1 MVLQPSTNTA
11 EPSDHEA
18 LGFEKAP
25 SFSASS
31 LQSIDNF
38 KKTSVLHTA
47 GSPPPFNLWQKKTFQ
62 KRAGESV
69 MGEQRQGGNHVD
81 RGTGICN
88 LSPVSP
94 GRSAVTRAL
103 KMCAL
108 GPSKCA
114 WRNVWTEESGR

>member
-1 MVLQPSTNTA
+1 MVLQPSTNTV

-18 LGFEKAP
+18 LGSEEAP

-31 LQSIDNF
+31 IQSLDNL
-38 KKTSVLHTA
+38 KKTSVLHA
-47 GSPPPFNLWQKKTFQ
+47 ACSPSPFNLWQRKTFQ

-81 RGTGICN
+81 SGTGICN

-103 KMCAL
+103 KTCAP

-114 WRNVWTEESGR
+114 